1 MNILIRQY
9 KKEDEIQLKKCIL
22 ELKLFESKFD
32 SYYLTD
38 KNSVDKLFLEIIKE
52 KDNGGEILVAQEEKK
67 IVGFISL
74 AITTKND
81 ELILKKI
88 NVLYISDMVVLP
100 EYRGQGIGTM
110 LLQKAEDLAKQ
121 KKIKFLKLIVFA
133 QNVKAKKLYEEFGFT
148 DYEVTMI
155 RETMHKPI

>member
-1 MNILIRQY
+1 MNILIRSY
-9 KKEDEIQLKKCIL
+9 KKEDEVQLKKCIL

-32 SYYLTD
+32 PDYLTD
-38 KNSVDKLFLEIIKE
+38 KNSVDNLFLEIIKE
-52 KDNGGEILVAQEEKK
+52 KDSGGEILVAQEEKK

-88 NVLYISDMVVLP
+88 NALYISDMVILP
-100 EYRGQGIGTM
+100 KYRGQGIGTM
-110 LLQKAEDLAKQ
+110 LLQKAEEIAKQ

-133 QNVKAKKLYEEFGFT
+133 QNIKAKKLYEEFGFT

-155 RETMHKPI
+155 KDVNKK